1 MKRIL
6 KRTLPIACFVAA
18 TMLCG
23 AAPAA
28 DYAPLDCAK
37 ASSPAQK
44 TVCADYHLGQ
54 QEARMATL
62 FEWATSFVGMGQR
75 GTIQDAQRAFI
86 AAREACGGDVACLGA
101 AYAKRIAELQVVMED
116 IRSRG
121 PF

>member
-1 MKRIL
+1 MRHFSTGVAFVVL
-6 KRTLPIACFVAA
+6 VACS
-18 TMLCG
+18 G
-23 AAPAA
+23 AEAA

-37 ASSPAQK
+37 AVSPADK
-44 TVCADYHLGQ
+44 AVCSDYRLGQ

-86 AAREACGGDVACLGA
+86 TAREACGSDIVCLGG
-101 AYAKRIAELQVVMED
+101 AYAKRIAQLEAAMED
-116 IRSRG
+116 IKSRG